1 MFWRKSTTLRE
12 ESGMRSKKWQL
23 HHWDLNEASDSAQ
36 RIRGGAVGQRKQRWG
51 VERSGTG
58 GQRRAWS
65 DHSLGRVQ
73 AAVKRYVYIL
83 KDHSSV
89 SMRERRCEQETR
101 GRIKPGSCERTM
113 APCGSGN
120 SGLQR
125 CAGVSLW
132 NLCTCHL
139 MWQRDFGGMG
149 TGGHWW
155 NQSKDR
161 PRKPSCQGWGRG
173 AAEDKNQSQL
183 RREDVDP
190 SGSDPSSSA
199 YKVEYKPGK
208 WHHLPKI
215 SSFNWKMKLIVPR
228 LYGCFESKRR
238 ALDTVPGRC
247 WALSWILSSGIP
259 TEVAECGG

>member
-1 MFWRKSTTLRE
+1 M
-12 ESGMRSKKWQL
+12 
-23 HHWDLNEASDSAQ
+23 
-36 RIRGGAVGQRKQRWG
+36 GQRKQRWG

-149 TGGHWW
+149 TGGH
-155 NQSKDR
+155 
-161 PRKPSCQGWGRG
+161 
-173 AAEDKNQSQL
+173 
-183 RREDVDP
+183 
-190 SGSDPSSSA
+190 
-199 YKVEYKPGK
+199 
-208 WHHLPKI
+208 
-215 SSFNWKMKLIVPR
+215 
-228 LYGCFESKRR
+228 
-238 ALDTVPGRC
+238 
-247 WALSWILSSGIP
+247 
-259 TEVAECGG
+259 